1 MKNIYLG
8 VEKSIK
14 ELQSIFK
21 NTDDKDEKLKQFN
34 QEALKVFQQ
43 LEFKSL
49 KELESLKNNEE
60 WENFTIAFYGET
72 GAGKSTLIEC
82 LRMFFKE
89 QSKINQQE
97 RFKRLDLDYQEKY
110 KDDERLIEQYDTEIS
125 DFQKTLQ
132 DLENK
137 LTSLKECNIFFK
149 IFHFLTGNRK
159 FKEISKCFQKSQ
171 DELNN
176 IELKKENYISEK
188 QNILNELHSLQD
200 GAIIGD
206 GRSDFTLKT
215 QSYPFQYNHQN
226 FVLLDVPGIEGSE
239 KKVIDQISNAT
250 QKAHAIFYVT
260 KTPNPPQKGEERK
273 EGTIEKIQRQ
283 LDSQTEVWTIYN
295 KPITSPRA
303 LKDELVN
310 KNEKES
316 LKILNKEMK
325 NILGKHYMGY
335 KAVSAQ
341 MAFYGL
347 SQALIPETDFYE
359 KKQKFLKDFKAGE
372 LLYQSHFKPLGEF
385 IAEELLKNSRAKII
399 QSNCNK
405 ALKVVEELQEA
416 IEITIEKQIDPMIKE
431 MQGHKEEVEYRLDR
445 STDKFISDL
454 KNSAHNEIDQ
464 FESDF
469 RIEMHERI
477 EKGVEDEECKEILK
491 NELIQRTIELGEN
504 IKWRFKE
511 CAERFDEEIKEDI
524 ERFKE
529 RIKDSLRMLERISI
543 DSGNFDFNTDFNI
556 DSGIDGLALGLSIGS
571 LVLLG
576 IVNIWN
582 PMGWIEITLG
592 VLAGLWAVYKSV
604 RSFFNSDYKKS
615 QQRKE
620 VDKNLDKACKE
631 IAEKVGSQIERGKKD
646 MFKKIKKLK
655 ADLNGPIE
663 NCEYKK
669 ERLKEADKGL
679 GYISNDINLITSKQG
694 ACNE

>member
-1 MKNIYLG
+1 MKDICLG

-14 ELQSIFK
+14 DLQNIFK
-21 NTDDKDEKLKQFN
+21 NADDKDEKLKQFN

-89 QSKINQQE
+89 QSKRDQQE
-97 RFKRLDLDYQEKY
+97 RFKRLYSTYQNNY
-110 KDDERLIEQYDTEIS
+110 QNNER
-125 DFQKTLQ
+125 
-132 DLENK
+132 NK
-137 LTSLKECNIFFK
+137 
-149 IFHFLTGNRK
+149 
-159 FKEISKCFQKSQ
+159 QA
-171 DELNN
+171 
-176 IELKKENYISEK
+176 
-188 QNILNELHSLQD
+188 ILNELHSLQD

-226 FVLLDVPGIEGSE
+226 FILLDVPGIEGDE
-239 KKVIDQISNAT
+239 QKVIDQISNAT

-273 EGTIEKIQRQ
+273 RGTIEKIQRQ

-303 LKDELVN
+303 LKDGLINE
-310 KNEKES
+310 NEKES

-335 KAVSAQ
+335 KAVSVQ

-347 SQALIPETDFYE
+347 SQALILGTDFYE

-372 LLYQSHFKPLGEF
+372 LLYQSHFKPLAEF
-385 IAEELLKNSRAKII
+385 IAEELLENSRAKII
-399 QSNCNK
+399 ESNCNK
-405 ALKVVEELQEA
+405 ALKVVEELQNT
-416 IEITIEKQIDPMIKE
+416 IKTTIEKQIDPGIKTTQE
-431 MQGHKEEVEYRLDR
+431 HQQEARFNLDR

-454 KNSAHNEIDQ
+454 KNSAFSKINQ

-477 EKGVEDEECKEILK
+477 ERGIGNNECKEIFK
-491 NELIQRTIELGEN
+491 NGCEQRVKELDEN
-504 IKWRFKE
+504 IKQRFKE
-511 CAERFDEEIKEDI
+511 CGERFDEQIKEDI

-529 RIKDSLRMLERISI
+529 RIKDSLAMLERISI
-543 DSGNFDFNTDFNI
+543 DSGNFDFNTDFNM
-556 DSGIDGLALGLSIGS
+556 DSGIDTMGLLASIGG

-582 PMGWIEITLG
+582 PVGWVEIG
-592 VLAGLWAVYKSV
+592 IAGLVALVGVGKSIWG
-604 RSFFNSDYKKS
+604 FFDSDYKKS

-620 VDKNLDKACKE
+620 VDKKLDEVCEK
-631 IAEKVGSQIERGKKD
+631 IAEKVKSRIESSKKGALG
-646 MFKKIKKLK
+646 MIKELNAGFNKLV
-655 ADLNGPIE
+655 NH
-663 NCEYKK
+663 Y
-669 ERLKEADKGL
+669 ERMKRQLKEAHEKL
-679 GYISNDINLITSKQG
+679 GYISNSINLTISKQG
-694 ACNE
+694 ACNEK